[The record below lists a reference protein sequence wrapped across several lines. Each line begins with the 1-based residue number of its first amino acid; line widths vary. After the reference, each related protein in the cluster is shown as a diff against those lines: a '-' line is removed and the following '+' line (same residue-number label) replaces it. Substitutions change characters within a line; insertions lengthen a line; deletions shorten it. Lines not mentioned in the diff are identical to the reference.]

1 MRNLKKMGL
10 ILSALTSLMFSL
22 VIDVRVDDIPQI
34 SDFEV
39 QIQNLCEDIPLVSE
53 EIQQVDLMGNM
64 ALLYQRGS
72 FNQAEIEQIGT
83 RNLAII
89 YQEGWNNF
97 ASQLQ
102 QGNDNLALIAQRG
115 DGNQAFQ
122 EQVSNGNRAIII
134 QIGSSNYAYQYQGG
148 TGNWRSLIIQ
158 EGIGQRAI
166 VYQH

>member
-22 VIDVRVDDIPQI
+22 VIDVRVDDILQI
-34 SDFEV
+34 NDLGG
-39 QIQNLCEDIPLVSE
+39 QIKNLCEDIPLVSE
-53 EIQQVDLMGNM
+53 EIQADLMGNM
-64 ALLYQRGS
+64 ALLYQTGS
-72 FNQAEIEQIGT
+72 FNQAEIEQIGI
-83 RNLAII
+83 RNISII
-89 YQEGWNNF
+89 YQEGLNNF

-102 QGNDNLALIAQRG
+102 QGSDNLALIAQRG

-148 TGNWRSLIIQ
+148 AGNWRSLIIQ

-166 VYQH
+166 VYQR

>member
-53 EIQQVDLMGNM
+53 EIQVGNM
-64 ALLYQRGS
+64 ALLYQTGS

-122 EQVSNGNRAIII
+122 EQVSNGNSAIII

>member
-10 ILSALTSLMFSL
+10 MLSAFTSLMFSL
-22 VIDVRVDDIPQI
+22 VIDVRVDNIPQI
-34 SDFEV
+34 NDLGL

-53 EIQQVDLMGNM
+53 EIQVDLMGNM
-64 ALLYQRGS
+64 ALLYQTGS
-72 FNQAEIEQIGT
+72 FNQAEIEQIGI
-83 RNLAII
+83 RNIAII
-89 YQEGWNNF
+89 YQEGLNNF

-115 DGNQAFQ
+115 DGNQALQ
-122 EQVSNGNRAIII
+122 EQVSNGNSAIII
-134 QIGSSNYAYQYQGG
+134 QIGSSNYASQYQGG

-158 EGIGQRAI
+158 EGIGQRAV